1 MSKTMLGTDYMHEA
15 KNVSAVLGRE
25 SGVKVVFEGEGAST
39 DGETI

>member
-25 SGVKVVFEGEGAST
+25 SGVKVVFEGESAST
-39 DGETI
+39 DVRQ